1 VTRRALPL
9 LVAMLATAAPPHL
22 AQQRFRTT
30 TEGVRIDVLVTD
42 GNRPIAGLQRQ
53 DFILHDQGVR
63 QDIET
68 IAIEDIPV
76 SMMLALDTSES
87 VAGEK
92 LRALVDGVEAAAS
105 ALGPRDRSALLTF
118 TEEIKLRTPWSAG
131 GSGIIKTLP
140 GLSAG
145 GATAL
150 VDAGF
155 AALTLRDDPPDR
167 RHLVILFTDGDDTSS
182 WLSWRGLLDRA
193 RRTDAVVYG
202 VTQRSWQTTR
212 PRSLPLIAF
221 VSRDGEPPGDVLE
234 TLADVTGGRVLAA
247 RDPDDL
253 RDAFTRIMREFRSRY
268 VLTYTPKNVETA
280 GWHPIEVKLKE
291 RKGTIKARRGYTR

>member
-1 VTRRALPL
+1 MTRRALPL

-53 DFILHDQGVR
+53 DFILFDQGVR

-87 VAGEK
+87 VAGQK
-92 LRALVDGVEAAAS
+92 LRALVDGVQAAAS

-131 GSGIIKTLP
+131 GSAIIKTLP

-155 AALTLRDDPPDR
+155 AALTLRDDLPDR
-167 RHLVILFTDGDDTSS
+167 RHLVIIFTDGVDTSS

-193 RRTDAVVYG
+193 RRTDVVVYG
-202 VTQRSWQTTR
+202 VAQRSWQTAQ
-212 PRSLPLIAF
+212 PRSMPLIAF
-221 VSRDGEPPGDVLE
+221 VARDGEPPGDVLE

-253 RDAFTRIMREFRSRY
+253 RGAFTRIVQEFRSRY
-268 VLTYTPKNVETA
+268 VLTYTPKNVETT
-280 GWHPIEVKLKE
+280 GWHPIEVKLKD

>member
-1 VTRRALPL
+1 MTRRALPL
-9 LVAMLATAAPPHL
+9 LVAMLATAAPADL

-30 TEGVRIDVLVTD
+30 AEGVRIDALVTD

-53 DFILHDQGVR
+53 DFILLDQGVR

-68 IAIEDIPV
+68 IAIEDIPL
-76 SMMLALDTSES
+76 SMLLALDTSES
-87 VAGEK
+87 VAGQK

-118 TEEIKLRTPWSAG
+118 TEEIRLRTPWSAG
-131 GSGIIKTLP
+131 GSAIIKTLS
-140 GLSAG
+140 GLSAA

-155 AALTLRDDPPDR
+155 AALTLRDDLPDR
-167 RHLVILFTDGDDTSS
+167 RHLVILFTDGEDTSS

-193 RRTDAVVYG
+193 RRTDVVVYG
-202 VTQRSWQTTR
+202 VAQRSWQTAR
-212 PRSLPLIAF
+212 PRSMPLIAF
-221 VSRDGEPPGDVLE
+221 VARDDEPPGDVLE

-247 RDPDDL
+247 RDPDGL
-253 RDAFTRIMREFRSRY
+253 RDAFTRIVQEFRSRY
-268 VLTYTPKNVETA
+268 VLTYTPKNVETT
-280 GWHPIEVKLKE
+280 GWHPIEVKLKD

>member
-1 VTRRALPL
+1 MTRRALAL
-9 LVAMLATAAPPHL
+9 LVAMLATAAPADL

-30 TEGVRIDVLVTD
+30 AEGVRIDALVTD

-53 DFILHDQGVR
+53 DFILLDQGVR

-68 IAIEDIPV
+68 IAIEDIPL
-76 SMMLALDTSES
+76 SMLLALDTSES
-87 VAGEK
+87 VAGQK

-118 TEEIKLRTPWSAG
+118 TEEIRLRTPWSAG
-131 GSGIIKTLP
+131 GSAIIKTLP
-140 GLSAG
+140 GLSAA

-155 AALTLRDDPPDR
+155 AALTLRDDLPDR
-167 RHLVILFTDGDDTSS
+167 RHLVILFTDGEDTSS

-193 RRTDAVVYG
+193 RRTDVVVYG
-202 VTQRSWQTTR
+202 VAQRSWQTAR
-212 PRSLPLIAF
+212 PRSMPLIAF
-221 VSRDGEPPGDVLE
+221 VARDDEPPGDVLE

-247 RDPDDL
+247 RDPDGL
-253 RDAFTRIMREFRSRY
+253 RDAFTRIVQEFRSRY
-268 VLTYTPKNVETA
+268 VLTYTPKNVETT
-280 GWHPIEVKLKE
+280 GWHPIEVKLKD